1 MGLLTK
7 AALAVAVLALA
18 SPAVVRAQEKT
29 SPPWETLVKC
39 AEKGD
44 PGEELNCYRAA
55 MKAAGY
61 APTAEEQTQ
70 RRRKFG
76 LSLPSIGGAKRS
88 SKDRTSQ
95 AAAAPQSGGGSQAQ
109 DDDTKVTVEI
119 ETMALIPPANKMML
133 VTRDGAI
140 WQQLDTETV
149 TPMPKPGQTFEIER
163 TKFGGYFCKFD
174 RLTKVRCMRTH

>member
-1 MGLLTK
+1 MGLLTR
-7 AALAVAVLALA
+7 AAVVVAVLALA
-18 SPAVVRAQEKT
+18 PPVVVRAQEKT
-29 SPPWETLVKC
+29 PPSWDTLVKC

-44 PGEELNCYRAA
+44 PNEELACYRAA

-76 LSLPSIGGAKRS
+76 LSLPSLGGAKHE
-88 SKDRTSQ
+88 SKTAR
-95 AAAAPQSGGGSQAQ
+95 AAAAPQAGAPAE
-109 DDDTKVTVEI
+109 DNDAKVTVEI

-140 WQQLDTETV
+140 WQQLDTESV
-149 TPMPKPGQTFEIER
+149 TPLPKPGQTFEIER
-163 TKFGGYFCKFD
+163 NKFGGYFCKFD
-174 RLTKVRCMRTH
+174 KFTKVRCLRTH